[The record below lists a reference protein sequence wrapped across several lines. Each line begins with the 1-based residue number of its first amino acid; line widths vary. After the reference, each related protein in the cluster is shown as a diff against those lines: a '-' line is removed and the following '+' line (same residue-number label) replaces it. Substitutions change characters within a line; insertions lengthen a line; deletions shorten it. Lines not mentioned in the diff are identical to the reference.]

1 MMSLEYPRPGLHGE
15 NEKAS
20 KRGKETVMPMAELT
34 ENWRQ
39 LARGLSKDPEKQLH
53 SRTNYRTLGNAN
65 SRRPVDDRGQTLLCR
80 MARPRRKADKSCV
93 IDSRTSLWVKVK
105 TPGAHPVSIAGSW
118 PESNRVHDLT
128 FH

>member
-39 LARGLSKDPEKQLH
+39 LARGLSKDPEKLIALAHELQDARQREQPPPYRR
-53 SRTNYRTLGNAN
+53 SRTN
-65 SRRPVDDRGQTLLCR
+65 VVMQD
-80 MARPRRKADKSCV
+80 
-93 IDSRTSLWVKVK
+93 
-105 TPGAHPVSIAGSW
+105 GSAAS
-118 PESNRVHDLT
+118 EGG
-128 FH
+128 